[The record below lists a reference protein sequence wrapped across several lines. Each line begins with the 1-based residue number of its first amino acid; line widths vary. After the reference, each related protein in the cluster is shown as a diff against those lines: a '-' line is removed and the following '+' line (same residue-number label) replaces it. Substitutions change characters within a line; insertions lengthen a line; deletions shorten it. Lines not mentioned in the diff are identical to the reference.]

1 MKKKI
6 KIISAVILTPI
17 IVFILG
23 HIGIYTY
30 CYITPKLEINKSQS
44 YYLYDKNLQT
54 VSGSD
59 NDWVSLSDIS
69 PYLIE
74 ATINTEDKHF
84 YKHIGFDYLRIGKAA
99 ITNIINRSKSEGAST
114 ITQQYARNLFLNFDK
129 TWKRKIDEALL
140 ACELEI
146 HYTKDEIL
154 EGYLNTINYGGV
166 FGIEAASKFYFNK
179 SAKDLTLEEA
189 SMLAGI
195 PQSPNNYSPV
205 KNYTLAKERQK
216 IVLLMMKNNEVITE
230 EEYNNTLN
238 TELTIIGKT
247 EEEGLKSIGY
257 FKDAVLNELKTL
269 AGVPNSV
276 LETGGLKIYTT
287 LDQDAQKNLEDA
299 VYNHIGE
306 NNEVQTAG
314 VMLDPHTGG
323 VMAIIGGNDYSK
335 TQYNRA
341 ISSKRQVG
349 STMKP
354 LLYYTALES
363 GFTASSSFTS
373 EKTTFTFSEGKTYS
387 PKNYNDNY
395 AEGPIS
401 MAAAIS
407 YSDNIYAVKT
417 HLFLGE
423 SMLVNTAKRLGISS
437 SLSAIPSLALGTE
450 EISLLEMTASYSAF
464 ANLGYKVT
472 PHFIIKVEDS
482 KGNILYENK
491 EEKEAVLNSSLT
503 YILNE
508 MLTYT
513 YNKNFIDYNY
523 PTLISLLPN
532 ITNKYAIKT
541 GTTDSDL
548 LIMGYNNNA
557 VLGIWNG
564 YDDNKKI
571 SSKGYTYHKKI
582 WIDTMESYFED
593 HEASWYNIPS
603 NVVGVLVNPITGLIA
618 DENDTKKEMF
628 FFLKGTEPTLQGVS
642 KDLDAVF
649 KEENTV
655 VEPKPQDNPENI
667 PPNE

>member
-6 KIISAVILTPI
+6 KKILIIILVPIVI
-17 IVFILG
+17 FILG

-30 CYITPKLEINKSQS
+30 CYITPKLEINKGGA
-44 YYLYDKNLQT
+44 YYLYDNQNNLL
-54 VSGSD
+54 SNS
-59 NDWVSLSDIS
+59 NDTWVNLNEIS

-84 YKHIGFDYLRIGKAA
+84 YKHIGFDYLRIGKAV
-99 ITNIINRSKSEGAST
+99 ITNIVSRSKSEGAST

-166 FGIEAASKFYFNK
+166 YGIEAASNYYFGK
-179 SAKDLTLEEA
+179 SAKDLNLEEA
-189 SMLAGI
+189 TMLAGI
-195 PQSPNNYSPV
+195 PQSPNNYSPA
-205 KNYTLAKERQK
+205 KNYTLSKERQK
-216 IVLLMMKNNEVITE
+216 IVAQLLLNNNKITN
-230 EEYNNTLN
+230 EEYNKVINTDLN
-238 TELTIIGKT
+238 IIGEIKN
-247 EEEGLKSIGY
+247 EELKSINY
-257 FKDAVLNELKTL
+257 FKDAVLKEL
-269 AGVPNSV
+269 NS
-276 LETGGLKIYTT
+276 LIGIPATSIETGGLKIYTT
-287 LDQDAQKNLEDA
+287 LDLNAQEDLENA
-299 VYNHIGE
+299 IYNYIDKDT
-306 NNEVQTAG
+306 EVQTAG
-314 VMLDPHTGG
+314 VMMNPNTGG
-323 VMAIIGGNDYSK
+323 VMAIIGGNDYNT

-363 GFTASSSFTS
+363 GFTSSSSFTS
-373 EKTTFTFSEGKTYS
+373 EKTTFTFAEGKTYS

-395 AEGPIS
+395 GEGPIS

-423 SMLVNTAKRLGISS
+423 SLLVNTAKRLGITS

-472 PHFIIKVEDS
+472 PHFIVKVEDS

-491 EEKEAVLNSSLT
+491 EEKEAVLNPSLT

-513 YNKNFIDYNY
+513 YNTNFIDYNY

-532 ITNKYAIKT
+532 ITNKYAIKS
-541 GTTDSDL
+541 GTTDTDL
-548 LIMGYNNNA
+548 LIIGYNKDA
-557 VLGIWNG
+557 VLSIWNG
-564 YDDNKKI
+564 YDDNKPI
-571 SSKGYTYHKKI
+571 SSGDYSYHKNI
-582 WIDTMESYFED
+582 WIDTMESYFKD
-593 HEASWYNIPS
+593 NKPTWYNIPN
-603 NVVGVLVNPITGLIA
+603 NVVGVLVNPITGMVA

-628 FFLKGTEPTLQGVS
+628 FYLKGTEPTLQTVS

-649 KEENTV
+649 KEENIIEETEKKEAE
-655 VEPKPQDNPENI
+655 EPIPES
-667 PPNE
+667 

>member
-1 MKKKI
+1 MNKNIKRI
-6 KIISAVILTPI
+6 LKIILIPTLTFI
-17 IVFILG
+17 IG
-23 HIGIYTY
+23 HIALYTY
-30 CYITPKLEINKSQS
+30 SYITPKPDIKKSQG
-44 YYLYDKNLQT
+44 YYLYDKETTL
-54 VSGSD
+54 VSGSND
-59 NDWVSLSDIS
+59 NWISLEKIS
-69 PYLIE
+69 PYLID
-74 ATINTEDKHF
+74 ATISTEDKYF

-99 ITNIINRSKSEGAST
+99 ITNIINRDKSEGAST

-140 ACELEI
+140 AVELEV

-166 FGIEAASKFYFNK
+166 YGIEAASKYYFNK
-179 SAKDLTLEEA
+179 SASDLTLEEA

-205 KNYTLAKERQK
+205 KNYNLSKERQK
-216 IVLLMMKNNEVITE
+216 IVLLMMKNNKMITDE
-230 EEYNNTLN
+230 AYNKAIN
-238 TELTIIGKT
+238 TELTIIGKK
-247 EEEGLKSIGY
+247 EDNMVESIGY
-257 FKDAVLNELKTL
+257 FKDAVLSELNTL
-269 AGVPNSV
+269 TEIPKSV
-276 LETGGLKIYTT
+276 IETGGLHIYTT
-287 LDQDAQKNLEDA
+287 LDIEAQEDLENA
-299 VYNHIGE
+299 VYSYIDE
-306 NNEVQTAG
+306 SAEVQTAG
-314 VMLDPHTGG
+314 VMMDPNTGG
-323 VMAIIGGNDYSK
+323 ILAIIGGNSYTK

-341 ISSKRQVG
+341 INSKRQVG

-387 PKNYNDNY
+387 PKNYNDQY
-395 AEGPIS
+395 REGPIS

-423 SMLVNTAKRLGISS
+423 TMLLNTAKRLGITSE
-437 SLSAIPSLALGTE
+437 LSAIPSLALGTE

-472 PHFIIKVEDS
+472 PHFIKRVEDS

-523 PTLISLLPN
+523 PTLISLLPS
-532 ITNKYAIKT
+532 ITNKYAIKS
-541 GTTDSDL
+541 GTTDTDL
-548 LIMGYNNNA
+548 LIIGYNKDA
-557 VLGIWNG
+557 VLSIWNG

-571 SSKGYTYHKKI
+571 ESSDYSYHKNI
-582 WIDTMESYFED
+582 WIDTMESYFKEKNT
-593 HEASWYNIPS
+593 SWYNIPS
-603 NVVGVLVNPITGLIA
+603 NVVGVLVNPITGLIT
-618 DENDTKKEMF
+618 DESDTKKEMF
-628 FFLKGTEPTLQGVS
+628 FYLKGTEPTQGYES
-642 KDLDAVF
+642 KDLEAVF
-649 KEENTV
+649 KEENITT
-655 VEPKPQDNPENI
+655 PNNTENET
-667 PPNE
+667 NE

>member
-6 KIISAVILTPI
+6 KKVLLIILIPI
-17 IVFILG
+17 TIFILG
-23 HIGIYTY
+23 NIVIYTY
-30 CYITPKLEINKSQS
+30 CYFTPKLEINKSQS
-44 YYLYDKNLQT
+44 YYLYDKDNEL
-54 VSGSD
+54 VSGFND
-59 NDWVSLSDIS
+59 DWVSLDEIS

-74 ATINTEDKHF
+74 ATISTEDKYF
-84 YKHIGFDYLRIGKAA
+84 YKHIGFDYLRIAKAA
-99 ITNIINRSKSEGAST
+99 ITNIINRDKSEGAST
-114 ITQQYARNLFLNFDK
+114 ITQQYARNLFLNFEK

-140 ACELEI
+140 ACELEV

-166 FGIEAASKFYFNK
+166 FGVEAASKYYFDK
-179 SAKDLTLEEA
+179 SAKYLTLEEA

-195 PQSPNNYSPV
+195 PQSPSNYSPV
-205 KNYTLAKERQK
+205 KNYELSRERQK
-216 IVLLMMKNNEVITE
+216 IVLLMMKNNKVITE
-230 EEYNNTLN
+230 EEYNNAIN
-238 TELTIIGKT
+238 TELTIVGKS
-247 EEEGLKSIGY
+247 EEKELKSIGY
-257 FKDAVLNELKTL
+257 FRDAVLNELNTL
-269 AGVPNSV
+269 TDIPKSTI
-276 LETGGLKIYTT
+276 ETGGLKIYTT
-287 LDQDAQKNLEDA
+287 LDIEAQKDLENA
-299 VYNHIGE
+299 VYSYIEDNT
-306 NNEVQTAG
+306 EVQTAG
-314 VMLDPHTGG
+314 IMMNPNTGG
-323 VMAIIGGNDYSK
+323 VMAIIGGNNYSK

-341 ISSKRQVG
+341 ISAKRQVG

-423 SMLVNTAKRLGISS
+423 NMLINTAKRLGITSD
-437 SLSAIPSLALGTE
+437 LTAIPSLALGTG
-450 EISLLEMTASYSAF
+450 EISLIEMTASYSAF

-472 PHFIIKVEDS
+472 PHFIKKVEDS

-523 PTLISLLPN
+523 PTLISLLPS
-532 ITNKYAIKT
+532 ITNKYAIKS
-541 GTTDSDL
+541 GTTDTDL
-548 LIMGYNNNA
+548 LIIGYNKNA
-557 VLGIWNG
+557 VLSIWNG
-564 YDDNKKI
+564 YDDNRKI
-571 SSKGYTYHKKI
+571 NSSDYSYHKNI
-582 WIDTMESYFED
+582 WIDTMEAYFDD
-593 HEASWYNIPS
+593 HEASWYDIPE

-628 FFLKGTEPTLQGVS
+628 FYIKGTEPTLQSVS
-642 KDLDAVF
+642 KNLDAVF
-649 KEENTV
+649 KEDNTII
-655 VEPKPQDNPENI
+655 EDESQEINQ
-667 PPNE
+667 NE